1 VSPLAYVV
9 AAAVLVTAGGGFLYV
24 AIRARR
30 ARAALVEATARLGA
44 SAQRLH
50 ENANRPPSD
59 AELEA
64 LAERMYDECEP
75 TITAKFFGSWRRR
88 IPRWSDASGACHI
101 YYRTV
106 AAAAWKRG
114 AR

>member
-1 VSPLAYVV
+1 MSPLVYVI

-30 ARAALVEATARLGA
+30 ARAALVEATERLGA

-50 ENANRPPSD
+50 EDANRLPSPE
-59 AELEA
+59 ELEDLSRRLYEGSIPDFDVA
-64 LAERMYDECEP
+64 FAPVKTESWENTFETVRASCR
-75 TITAKFFGSWRRR
+75 IFAK
-88 IPRWSDASGACHI
+88 
-101 YYRTV
+101 T
-106 AAAAWKRG
+106 AWKLG